1 MMVFSK
7 KKKYVKYELNYKQKQ
22 HVIKL
27 AKKINSNPD
36 TIVNRIEQFLD
47 DSSDA
52 INLDSWQRIIVFL
65 NFKLLEEKIKQKADD
80 IIETKKKIKIQNKL
94 LEEYEDDYMAI
105 VALGEALES
114 LNKV

>member
-1 MMVFSK
+1 MVFSK

-22 HVIKL
+22 KVVKL
-27 AKKINSNPD
+27 ATKLESHPD

-47 DSSDA
+47 DSSEV
-52 INLDSWQRIIVFL
+52 INLDTWQTILTFL
-65 NFKLLEEKIKQKADD
+65 NLKLLEEKTRQKADD
-80 IIETKKKIKIQNKL
+80 IIETKKKIKIQHKL

-105 VALGEALES
+105 VALGKALES